1 MAEQSAGEFAA
12 ATGTTR
18 ENLLRIMRTNAF
30 AVIVGLPVQL
40 LLLPVV
46 LHDLDLRRFG
56 LWSTLAA
63 LLSIAGLAE
72 AGLPTEVARRIA
84 DARGRG
90 QPEEAVVALRKA
102 LAIMTAAGTGLVVLA
117 LLLSGP
123 VVDLVFPDSHPSERT
138 TLRELLV
145 ATTALLAV
153 SLVGGTWTAALNGL
167 QRTDVG
173 AFTGVIGIV
182 AAAVATV
189 LGLHAGLGLWALLL
203 ASAVRTTVTLS
214 APAVFLWKL
223 GPGFRPQL
231 NRFSRGEVWSLLSGS
246 GLLMVA
252 ALANIFDYQFDKVV
266 LSRYSGAQV
275 AGHYQ
280 IGSTLSLEARALALI
295 PAGVLLAG
303 AAELRWHDSE
313 RLRRLLN
320 TATSA
325 TACVAG
331 VALGGVMGF
340 AHPFLNLWLGSGFS
354 ESARATVAL
363 AGALLIS
370 TSTATW
376 YFYAAGSGRQRVI
389 AASASGNLS
398 CNVTCALVL
407 TPRIGLDG
415 ALIGSF
421 AGHVVGAV
429 LMYVGVQRK
438 DPVLR
443 LGLVLRPLL
452 LTTAAAALPL
462 VVVGDDLRS
471 WLSLT
476 LAASGWAIALAAAMV
491 MLRAAPVQL
500 HLARGRPQLRW
511 R

>member
-1 MAEQSAGEFAA
+1 
-12 ATGTTR
+12 
-18 ENLLRIMRTNAF
+18 MRSNAL
-30 AVIVGLPVQL
+30 AVVVGLPVQL

-46 LHDLDLRRFG
+46 LDDLDLRRFG
-56 LWSTLAA
+56 QWSTLAA
-63 LLSIAGLAE
+63 LLSIVGLAE

-90 QPEEAVVALRKA
+90 IPEDGTTALRKSLAVVAV
-102 LAIMTAAGTGLVVLA
+102 AGLGVLVLSVA
-117 LLLSGP
+117 LSGP
-123 VVDLVFPDSHPSERT
+123 VVDIVFPGTQGNERT

-153 SLVGGTWTAALNGL
+153 SLIGGTWTAALNGL

-173 AFTGVIGIV
+173 AISGLVGIV
-182 AAAVATV
+182 ASAAATV
-189 LGLHAGLGLWALLL
+189 IGLDAGWGLWALLL
-203 ASAVRTTVTLS
+203 ASAVRTVVALS
-214 APAVFLWKL
+214 VPAGFLWRL
-223 GPGFRPQL
+223 GDAFRPRL
-231 NRFSRGEVWSLLSGS
+231 ARFSRAEAWSLLSGS

-252 ALANIFDYQFDKVV
+252 ALANVFDYQFDKLV
-266 LSRYSGAQV
+266 LSRYSGAQI

-280 IGSTLSLEARALALI
+280 IGTTLSLEARALALV

-303 AAELRWHDSE
+303 AAELRWHGSE
-313 RLRRLLN
+313 RLNRLLT

-325 TACVAG
+325 TACLAAVT
-331 VALGGVMGF
+331 LGGVMAF
-340 AHPFLNLWLGSGFS
+340 AKPFLAVWLGDGYS

-376 YFYAAGSGRQRVI
+376 YFYAAGTGRQRVI
-389 AASASGNLS
+389 AVSAGGNLA

-421 AGHVVGAV
+421 AGHLVGAV
-429 LMYVGVQRK
+429 LMYRGVQRS

-443 LGLVLRPLL
+443 LGLVLRPLAVIAGAVALPL
-452 LTTAAAALPL
+452 LLGAGELRSWVTLAAAAAGWVL
-462 VVVGDDLRS
+462 VVACLLVL
-471 WLSLT
+471 
-476 LAASGWAIALAAAMV
+476 V
-491 MLRAAPVQL
+491 KAAPVTVS
-500 HLARGRPQLRW
+500 RVGIRPRLIW